1 MKVKDITLA
10 SVLVSA
16 LIAQNYLLYSFPIT
30 LTYLFLYLIF
40 KNINNHTINI
50 FSILVF
56 VLVKNIIYMAL
67 PTTILFDIIG
77 FIIIYLVCLIPNKL
91 TKYILITVAI
101 LIHILLLDLSQA
113 ILTGNII
120 AGMITNIT
128 SGFIT
133 YIYAPLSI
141 VLIIIFDEIE
151 VISINEQD
159 N

>member
-141 VLIIIFDEIE
+141 VLIIIFDGIE